1 MVLMKF
7 VIKRNGEMENVG
19 ARPKIYE
26 LANKNGVM
34 VIPKN
39 TAEGDLEVIVKGP
52 EESIRL
58 FWECVKKA
66 DLRPLADPRDK
77 NAYEVGDLQQYP
89 CDVEPDF
96 TYFAGSTTME
106 QVSKGTR
113 YLGSIASRLGST
125 DSKLGSIDSKLG
137 SMDSKLGSIDS
148 RLADLPDKL
157 AEAIRENKKK

>member
-1 MVLMKF
+1 MRF
-7 VIKRNGEMENVG
+7 VIKRNGEMQNVG

-34 VIPKN
+34 VIPRN
-39 TAEGDLEVIVKGP
+39 TAEGDLEVVVKGP

-66 DLRPLADPRDK
+66 DLRPLANPKDK

-113 YLGSIASRLGST
+113 YLGSIDSRLGGT
-125 DSKLGSIDSKLG
+125 DSKLGSIDSRLG
-137 SMDSKLGSIDS
+137 GMDSK
-148 RLADLPDKL
+148 LADLPDKL
-157 AEAIRENKKK
+157 AEAIRKGQKK

>member
-1 MVLMKF
+1 MRF
-7 VIKRNGEMENVG
+7 VIKRNGEMQSVG

-66 DLRPLADPRDK
+66 DLRPLANSRDK

-106 QVSKGTR
+106 QVSKGTY
-113 YLGSIASRLGST
+113 YLGGIDSRLG
-125 DSKLGSIDSKLG
+125 GMDSKLG
-137 SMDSKLGSIDS
+137 SMDS